1 MENFWKIPGKRK
13 VLGKVHT
20 MSYQNEWLLLEAEDE
35 IDEVEHRPPT
45 EEYLFY
51 RNVTNGDVDAVKKNC
66 EQQRF
71 LDSDGVGVLSRNPI
85 TNLKY
90 HFVITTAMIT
100 RMCKQKGMELELAFR
115 MSDFYIQKLDDIHT
129 IEGVRSLHDAM
140 VLDYTEKMRRICRS
154 DTNSRRINVCKEY
167 IYSHIKERITVEDL
181 ADVLGVSASYLSRL
195 FRKETGDSVSTYI
208 RTQKI
213 EMAKNLLQY
222 SEYSMI
228 EIANRLSFSS
238 QSHFIQQFRESVG
251 MTPKKYR
258 DLNHTIQW
266 DIEAKTKQT
275 ENQYTIINKYN
286 INFYSYEK

>member
-1 MENFWKIPGKRK
+1 
-13 VLGKVHT
+13 

-115 MSDFYIQKLDDIHT
+115 MSDFYIQKLDNIHT

-154 DTNSRRINVCKEY
+154 DTNSRHINVCKEY

-195 FRKETGDSVSTYI
+195 FKKETGDSVSTYI
-208 RTQKI
+208 RMQKI

-275 ENQYTIINKYN
+275 ENQ
-286 INFYSYEK
+286 